1 MATYEILNPPAFSKK
16 SRDGKFIYVLMF
28 NAAGHHSVPYY
39 VGQSSGLTAR
49 FGAHQM
55 IMWHFAKFDSPA
67 RIWIAGEV
75 SAAQAHAAEQDLIY
89 RLSGAG
95 YLLTNSVIS
104 DRRVKRYQKQGS
116 LFSLTAAQIGSY
128 IARNHP
134 RTRVLAEWT
143 QKWIPAPPGYVAAG
157 GRLTTSQ
164 VMDYVSGLEYPSSPV
179 RNVSVAIA
187 GYHNPTIGYSRIIFK
202 EAMRG
207 VPGAGKVYNHA
218 RKLRGI
224 WFFNR
229 AIRPDHPHD
238 FRLTA
243 KHLAAIW
250 THSAKG
256 AQEDGSPH
264 GRKLS

>member
-1 MATYEILNPPAFSKK
+1 MAAYEILNPPAFSKK
-16 SRDGKFIYVLMF
+16 SRHGKFIYVLML
-28 NAAGHHSVPYY
+28 NAAGQNSVPYY

-55 IMWHFAKFDSPA
+55 IMWHLAKFDAPA

-75 SAAQAHAAEQDLIY
+75 PAAKADAAEQDLIN
-89 RLSGAG
+89 RLSDAG

-104 DRRVKRYQKQGS
+104 NSKAKRYQKQGG
-116 LFSLTAAQIGSY
+116 LLGLTAVQIRSHVG
-128 IARNHP
+128 RNHQ
-134 RTRVLAEWT
+134 RTRVLAELT

-157 GRLTTSQ
+157 TKLTTSQ
-164 VMDYVSGLEYPSSPV
+164 VIEYVSGLEYPSSPV

-187 GYHNPTIGYSRIIFK
+187 EHHDPTIGYSRIIFK

-218 RKLRGI
+218 RKLTGI

-229 AIRPDHPHD
+229 AILPDHLHD

-243 KHLAAIW
+243 RHMAEIKTRIEN
-250 THSAKG
+250 G
-256 AQEDGSPH
+256 VQEDGSPH
-264 GRKLS
+264 G